1 MRKAGGVGVMLAV
14 AAGIAGV
21 AAGLAGAA
29 AGQQPAAQLSRQEK
43 VIQALDRLSW
53 GITPGEVQQV
63 EQTGLRKWIDEQL
76 HPDLLPENPVL
87 TAALAPL
94 KTLTMSPA
102 EVIASYP
109 PGAAILQMARGLRPL
124 PQDERL
130 RRVVEAEIEVL
141 RQRQQSAARGARAGR
156 GRGNAAEA
164 DEPVVMGAPALS
176 SFLTAEQ
183 VEAIESGN
191 PRQRVAALENLP
203 RATRDRALESLPR
216 GEARRL
222 AVWLP
227 LDQERR
233 IAFWLMPQQV
243 VALDLDGAKVLRA
256 VYTTRQLQDV
266 LTDFWVNHFNIYV
279 NKGPDREYLEAY
291 EREAIRPYVLGKF
304 KDLLTA
310 TAETPAM
317 MYYLDNWQSVRAGF
331 RGRGINENY
340 GRELMELQT
349 LGVNGGYTQKD
360 VDEVAR
366 CFTGWTIRGPLR
378 QASFFFNPR
387 LHDRGAKVVLGH
399 KIAAG
404 GGMSDGLKVL
414 AILAASPATAHHISY
429 ELAQR
434 FVADDPPAALVDAMA
449 ATYMN
454 TDGDLRQVMETMIG
468 SPEFWSP
475 QYYRDKVKSP
485 LEAVVS
491 SVRALGADVSNPTR
505 LAQIIAAMGEPL
517 YGKQPPTGYLNTGDA
532 WASTSGLVARMNFA
546 RQLAAN
552 AIPGVQ
558 VDLTQFQPG
567 TGTLPEVERS
577 LFAGLLEDHAGPGT
591 TAAIEKAMAAAP
603 ARARTAAATP
613 AEMFSLAALMLAS
626 PDFQEK

>member
-1 MRKAGGVGVMLAV
+1 MRTTMRM
-14 AAGIAGV
+14 
-21 AAGLAGAA
+21 GLALALAATAVGAVGA
-29 AGQQPAAQLSRQEK
+29 VTPTSKSELGRRARI
-43 VIQALDRLSW
+43 IQALDRLSW

-63 EQTGLRKWIDEQL
+63 EKSGLRNWIEQQL
-76 HPDLLPENPVL
+76 HPNTIPENPIL

-94 KTLTMSPA
+94 ATLQMTPA
-102 EVIASYP
+102 EVIANYP
-109 PGAAILQMARGLRPL
+109 PGGAIVQMARGMRRLPRQEKLRL
-124 PQDERL
+124 
-130 RRVVEAEIEVL
+130 VVESEIETL
-141 RQRQQSAARGARAGR
+141 RQRQLAKADGGR
-156 GRGNAAEA
+156 GGRGGRGMADAEA
-164 DEPVVMGAPALS
+164 PVVMGAPALG
-176 SFLTAEQ
+176 SFLTKEE
-183 VEAIESGN
+183 VEAIETGG
-191 PRQRVAALENLP
+191 PRQRVAALEDLP
-203 RATRDRALESLPR
+203 QATREKALESLPR

-227 LDQERR
+227 LGQERE
-233 IAFWLMPQQV
+233 IAYWLMPQQV
-243 VALDLDGAKVLRA
+243 VTLDLDGAKVLRA

-266 LTDFWVNHFNIYV
+266 LTDFWVNHFNIYIA
-279 NKGPDREYLEAY
+279 KGPDREYVEAY

-378 QASFFFNPR
+378 QATFFFNPR

-404 GGMSDGLKVL
+404 GGMSDGLRVL

-434 FVADDPPAALVDAMA
+434 FVADTPPAELVNAMA
-449 ATYMN
+449 ATYMR
-454 TDGDLRQVMETMIG
+454 TGGDLRQVMETMIG

-485 LEAVVS
+485 LEIVVS

-517 YGKQPPTGYLNTGDA
+517 YAKQPPTGYLNTGDA

-558 VDLTQFQPG
+558 VDLTQFEPG

-577 LFAGLLEDHAGPGT
+577 LFAGLLEGQAGPGT
-591 TAAIEKAMAAAP
+591 DAAIGRVMKAAP
-603 ARARTAAATP
+603 AQADRAAATP
-613 AEMFSLAALMLAS
+613 AEVFNLAALMLAS

>member
-1 MRKAGGVGVMLAV
+1 MAKIRMTGLGLAL
-14 AAGIAGV
+14 AAGM
-21 AAGLAGAA
+21 AGAA
-29 AGQQPAAQLSRQEK
+29 AGQQPAAQPAAQLSRQER
-43 VIQALDRLSW
+43 VTQALDRLSW

-63 EQTGLRKWIDEQL
+63 EQTGLRKWIEQQL
-76 HPDLLPENPVL
+76 HPNRIPENPVL

-94 KTLTMSPA
+94 ATLRMTPA
-102 EVIASYP
+102 EVIANYP
-109 PGAAILQMARGLRPL
+109 PGGVIVQMARGLRPL

-130 RRVVEAEIEVL
+130 RRVVEGEIEAF
-141 RQRQQSAARGARAGR
+141 RQRQQAGGKGAARGRGKR
-156 GRGNAAEA
+156 GRGGAEA
-164 DEPVVMGAPALS
+164 GEPVVMGAPALR

-183 VEAIESGN
+183 VQAIETGG
-191 PRQRVAALENLP
+191 PRQRVAALESLP
-203 RATRDRALESLPR
+203 RAARERVLESLPR
-216 GEARRL
+216 GEARQL

-227 LDQERR
+227 LEQERR
-233 IAFWLMPQQV
+233 IAYFLMPQQV
-243 VALDLDGAKVLRA
+243 VTLDLDGAKVLRA

-266 LTDFWVNHFNIYV
+266 LTDFWVNHFNIDIA
-279 NKGPDREYLEAY
+279 KGPDREYLEAY
-291 EREAIRPYVLGKF
+291 EREAIRPHVLGKF
-304 KDLLTA
+304 RDLLVA

-349 LGVNGGYTQKD
+349 VGVNGGYTQKD

-378 QASFFFNPR
+378 QATFFYNPR
-387 LHDRGAKVVLGH
+387 LHDNGAKVVLGH
-399 KIAAG
+399 TIAAG

-434 FVADDPPAALVDAMA
+434 FVADAPPAGLVNAMA
-449 ATYMN
+449 ATYLK
-454 TDGDLRQVMETMIG
+454 TDGDLRQVMETMIA

-475 QYYRDKVKSP
+475 RYYRDKVKSP
-485 LEAVVS
+485 LEVVVS

-546 RQLAAN
+546 QQLAAD

-577 LFAGLLEDHAGPGT
+577 LLAGLLENQAGPGT
-591 TAAIEKAMAAAP
+591 NAAIEKMMRSAP
-603 ARARTAAATP
+603 ARADRTAATP
-613 AEMFSLAALMLAS
+613 AEVFNLAALMLAS

>member
-1 MRKAGGVGVMLAV
+1 MAKIRMTGLGLAL
-14 AAGIAGV
+14 AAGM
-21 AAGLAGAA
+21 AGAA
-29 AGQQPAAQLSRQEK
+29 AGQQPAAQPAAQLSRQER
-43 VIQALDRLSW
+43 VTQALDRLSW

-63 EQTGLRKWIDEQL
+63 EQTGLRKWIEQQL
-76 HPDLLPENPVL
+76 HPSSIPENPVL

-94 KTLTMSPA
+94 ATLRMTPA
-102 EVIASYP
+102 EVIANYP
-109 PGAAILQMARGLRPL
+109 PGGVIVQMARGLRPL

-130 RRVVEAEIEVL
+130 RRVVEGEIEAF
-141 RQRQQSAARGARAGR
+141 RQRQQAGGKGAARGRGKR
-156 GRGNAAEA
+156 GRGGAEVG
-164 DEPVVMGAPALS
+164 EPVVMGAPALR
-176 SFLTAEQ
+176 SFLTPEQ
-183 VEAIESGN
+183 VQAIETGG
-191 PRQRVAALENLP
+191 PRQRVAALESLP
-203 RATRDRALESLPR
+203 RAARERVLESLPR
-216 GEARRL
+216 GEARQL

-227 LDQERR
+227 LEQERR
-233 IAFWLMPQQV
+233 IAYFLMPQQV
-243 VALDLDGAKVLRA
+243 VTLDLDGAKVLRA

-266 LTDFWVNHFNIYV
+266 LTDFWVNHFNIDIA
-279 NKGPDREYLEAY
+279 KGPDREYLEAY
-291 EREAIRPYVLGKF
+291 EREAIRPHVLGKF
-304 KDLLTA
+304 RDLLVA

-349 LGVNGGYTQKD
+349 VGVNGGYTQKD

-378 QASFFFNPR
+378 QATFFYNPR
-387 LHDRGAKVVLGH
+387 LHDNGAKVVLGH
-399 KIAAG
+399 SIAAG

-434 FVADDPPAALVDAMA
+434 FVADAPPAGLVNAMA
-449 ATYMN
+449 ATYLK
-454 TDGDLRQVMETMIG
+454 TDGDLRQVMETMIA

-475 QYYRDKVKSP
+475 RYYRDKVKSP
-485 LEAVVS
+485 LELVVS

-505 LAQIIAAMGEPL
+505 LAQIIAGMGEPL
-517 YGKQPPTGYLNTGDA
+517 YDKQPPTGYLNTGDA

-546 RQLAAN
+546 RQLAAD

-577 LFAGLLEDHAGPGT
+577 LLAGLLENQAGPGT
-591 TAAIEKAMAAAP
+591 NAAIEKMMRSAP
-603 ARARTAAATP
+603 AWADRTAATP
-613 AEMFSLAALMLAS
+613 AEVFNLAALMLAS
-626 PDFQEK
+626 PDFEEK